1 MKTANKIIA
10 VLLLVCGL
18 ASCRQEIDNDYSRH
32 NFVIKMDASAETVVL
47 DETAADE
54 TALVIEW
61 TPAVD
66 YGNDY
71 IIEYTYK
78 MEVSGSKGDAIVEYD
93 DEGLFRREYTNAALQ
108 KILVEHFG
116 ILTSS
121 YCDVRFTIT
130 AKFSGPTLIIP
141 DESYVNVRVKTYG
154 AKQFEADEVYMNG
167 SAFEAPLK
175 LSPSENNERL
185 YVWTGTL
192 AAGRIWFPVVYGDE
206 NNAIV
211 PASETDTD
219 IESVPMAATV
229 VDEAEATAAWKIAAA
244 DEYRVT
250 VNFDNKTVT
259 IIPTS
264 EIVEIE
270 KIYLGGSAAPEAEIE
285 VAQTLEN
292 PSVYAFR
299 GELQEGNLYLPIL
312 FGGKTE
318 MALVPA
324 EGDDI
329 NDGEATAYTQIA
341 TAAAQNG
348 KHWSIPAAGVYRIVV
363 DIDAKTVTFR
373 SAATDLKNTTVSFNK
388 TYTNDGTAAANP
400 YEMEVTELWMWGTFN
415 NYGTDAG
422 MFTGFQSKYTLK
434 QSVANPNVFV
444 YKGSVLPRNTAN
456 DDNQQDDTSKKPQ
469 SAIVNFK
476 VCGYHNN
483 VYCYGS
489 SAAASRNH
497 YSGYVDA
504 ALNKAETIVGGQS
517 DNRYAYFRIP
527 EGCNYVEID
536 IEKMTVVFD
545 KRD

>member
-1 MKTANKIIA
+1 MKTINKITA
-10 VLLLVCGL
+10 VLLIVCGL
-18 ASCRQEIDNDYSRH
+18 ASCRQEIDNAYSRH
-32 NFVIKMDASAETVVL
+32 NFVIEIGASAQTVVL
-47 DETAADE
+47 DEAAKDE
-54 TALVIEW
+54 TALVIDW
-61 TPAVD
+61 TPAVN

-93 DEGLFRREYTNAALQ
+93 DEGKFGREYTNADLQ
-108 KILVEHFG
+108 KQLTEHFG
-116 ILTSS
+116 MLTSS

-141 DESYVNVRVKTYG
+141 DEASVNVRVKTYG
-154 AKQFEADEVYMNG
+154 AKQFEADELYLNG

-175 LSPSENNERL
+175 LSPSENNARL

-192 AAGRIWFPVVYGDE
+192 APGKIWFPVIYGDE
-206 NNAIV
+206 NNAII

-219 IESVPMAATV
+219 IESTPMAATV
-229 VDEAEATAAWKIAAA
+229 VDAAKANAGWKIAAA

-250 VNFDNKTVT
+250 VNFDTKTVT

-299 GELQEGNLYLPIL
+299 GELKEGDLYLPIL

-318 MALVPA
+318 MSLVPA
-324 EGDDI
+324 SGDDI
-329 NDGEATAYTQIA
+329 HDGEASAYTQIA
-341 TAAAQNG
+341 TSAAQNG
-348 KHWSIPAAGVYRIVV
+348 KHWTILAAGVYRIVL

-373 SAATDLKNTTVSFNK
+373 SAATDLKNKEVSYNNTVA
-388 TYTNDGTAAANP
+388 GVNP
-400 YEMEVTELWMWGTFN
+400 FTQEVTELWMWGTFN
-415 NYGTDAG
+415 NFGTDAG
-422 MFTGFQSKYTLK
+422 MKTGFQSKYTLK
-434 QSVANPNVFV
+434 QSLANPNIFI
-444 YKGSVLPRNTAN
+444 YKGSVLPRNTATDSN
-456 DDNQQDDTSKKPQ
+456 DKKAQ
-469 SAIVNFK
+469 AAGVNFK
-476 VCGYHNN
+476 VSNIENN

-489 SAAASRNH
+489 TADAVRNDH
-497 YSGYVDA
+497 SGYTDA
-504 ALNKAETIVGGQS
+504 VIGNKETLTEGQS
-517 DNRYAYFRIP
+517 HNRYAYFRIP
-527 EGCNYVEID
+527 ENCNYVEVD